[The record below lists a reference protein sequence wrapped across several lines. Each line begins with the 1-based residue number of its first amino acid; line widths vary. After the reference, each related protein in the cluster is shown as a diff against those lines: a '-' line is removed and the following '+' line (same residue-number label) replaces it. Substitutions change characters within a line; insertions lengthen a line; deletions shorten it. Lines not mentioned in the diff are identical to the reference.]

1 MREGGRFN
9 RVPTGQP
16 VSAIGFG
23 WSSESDFVTSKSSGF
38 VDFVCERLILH
49 IFSWLIVFRLKALF
63 LLATQNSWHVL
74 MRVKK
79 QFMALDQKI
88 QRVIYIVLLII
99 IFGIGTRLYS
109 YWQAKMH
116 SDALSVQLVST
127 IHPTLG
133 GAESTLSFPGRL
145 DP

>member
-1 MREGGRFN
+1 MKFIQITE
-9 RVPTGQP
+9 
-16 VSAIGFG
+16 
-23 WSSESDFVTSKSSGF
+23 
-38 VDFVCERLILH
+38 
-49 IFSWLIVFRLKALF
+49 RLKALF
-63 LLATQNSWHVL
+63 LLTIQNSWHVL

-99 IFGIGTRLYS
+99 IFGISTRLYS

-145 DP
+145 DPYLNAPIYARVNGYMKKWYKDIG